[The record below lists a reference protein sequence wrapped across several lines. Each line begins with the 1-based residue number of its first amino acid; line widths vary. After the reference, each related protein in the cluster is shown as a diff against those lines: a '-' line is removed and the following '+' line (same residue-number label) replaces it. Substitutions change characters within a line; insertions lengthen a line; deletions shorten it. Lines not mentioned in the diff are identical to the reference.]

1 MGSAFTSYFIQY
13 IADDMQRGMASRIRR
28 EIRLKDDFFYN
39 KVAECHNS
47 GYKLKVEE
55 DKAATAVPGLRRW
68 RVTEGWSRNA
78 ETTSREPLFGKD
90 HSLLLRTEKTL
101 RSLLQNGCQKHP
113 RKEDTWLK

>member
-55 DKAATAVPGLRRW
+55 DKAATAVAGFP
-68 RVTEGWSRNA
+68 
-78 ETTSREPLFGKD
+78 
-90 HSLLLRTEKTL
+90 
-101 RSLLQNGCQKHP
+101 QKVMF
-113 RKEDTWLK
+113 LG